1 MRTKKEPRM
10 ETYDPKKNATEV
22 RQANPRRMN
31 LRVLIGSLIGIV
43 VLFAILY
50 FGFGLMQPAPS
61 S

>member
-1 MRTKKEPRM
+1 MQ
-10 ETYDPKKNATEV
+10 TYDPKKNATEV
-22 RQANPRRMN
+22 RQGNPRRMN